1 MSTYYT
7 IEPADREPIEYTYF
21 DEWEDDTTW
30 YDIVRIWEG
39 NLGVSLSK
47 DSQDATVLDLL
58 RNGFDVYESDTRVE
72 IYESEADDE

>member
-1 MSTYYT
+1 MSIYYT
-7 IEPADREPIEYTYF
+7 IEPADREPIEFTYF